1 MTRLDREAKTEGHQ
15 GVMAV
20 AQDLDTVG
28 LDDLIRAPKP
38 FLLVC
43 DGVIPRLPLET
54 GNGKILHAERRGEQ
68 WRLGLA

>member
-1 MTRLDREAKTEGHQ
+1 MPHPDQVKHHPKAKATMKERN
-15 GVMAV
+15 V
-20 AQDLDTVG
+20 
-28 LDDLIRAPKP
+28 
-38 FLLVC
+38 LLVC